1 MRAVKKGRSLPK
13 RAKKAVKKVA
23 KKGGVPAAS
32 LGAGYLGGR
41 MARGNGNNN
50 VAQKA
55 KVKSTGFTEA
65 ELKAAR
71 KRIYGY

>member
-1 MRAVKKGRSLPK
+1 MGAVAKSRSLPK
-13 RAKKAVKKVA
+13 RAKKTAKKVA
-23 KKGGVPAAS
+23 KSRIAQTTAAGGVGGFLGSRGKGG
-32 LGAGYLGGR
+32 
-41 MARGNGNNN
+41 NN
-50 VAQKA
+50 VAQTA